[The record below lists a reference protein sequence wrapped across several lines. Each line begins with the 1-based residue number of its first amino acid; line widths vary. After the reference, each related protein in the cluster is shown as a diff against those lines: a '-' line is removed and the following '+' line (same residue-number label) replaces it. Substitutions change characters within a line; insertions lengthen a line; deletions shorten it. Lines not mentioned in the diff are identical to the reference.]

1 MTKVDDHICCVCAS
15 PIVEIYKYKKDK
27 EKHGHNVIKFRKMND
42 KVVQLGPGL
51 LRHSKCDP
59 NSTNWMKN
67 PELKKISDEA
77 MEVVK

>member
-1 MTKVDDHICCVCAS
+1 MTKVDDHICCVCDS
-15 PIVEIYKYKKDK
+15 PIDEIYKYKKDK

-42 KVVQLGPGL
+42 KVVQLGQGL